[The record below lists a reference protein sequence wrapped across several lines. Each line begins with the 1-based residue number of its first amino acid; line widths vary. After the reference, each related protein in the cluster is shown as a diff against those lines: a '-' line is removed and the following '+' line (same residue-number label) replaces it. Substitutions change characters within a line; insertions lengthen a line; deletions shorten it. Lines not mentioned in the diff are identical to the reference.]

1 MNTAPLFQPFHSD
14 KLKLDNRVVMA
25 PMTRGFSPGNVP
37 GDDVAQYYRRR
48 AAGGVGLIVTEGTGI
63 DHPASISG
71 ATIPVFHGEEALA
84 GWKKVV
90 DAVHAE
96 GGKIAPQLW
105 HVGMARKVGDEPNV
119 DAQPVGPSGLDLK
132 GEKIGEPLTESEIAD
147 LIQAYAQA
155 ASDAKKL
162 GFDAIELHGAH
173 GYLIDQFLWERT
185 NQRTDRYG
193 GDLAGRATFAVEVVR
208 ACRAAVGE
216 DYPIIFRYSQWKMYD
231 YEARLAQ
238 TPEELEQLLGLLVDA
253 GVDIFHASTR
263 RFWEP
268 EFEGS
273 ELNLAGWTQKLTGK
287 PTISVGS
294 VGLQAEFT
302 PGARQTEETDPT
314 AHLEELIHKL
324 EQNEFDLIAVG
335 RALLS
340 DPEWPNKVRDQ
351 RSDDIQMFSREALQ
365 TLV

>member
-37 GDDVAQYYRRR
+37 GDDVAEYYRRR

-71 ATIPVFHGEEALA
+71 ASIPVFHGEEALA

-105 HVGMARKVGDEPNV
+105 HVGMARKAGDEPNV
-119 DAQPVGPSGLDLK
+119 QAQPVGPSGLDLK
-132 GEKIGEPLTESEIAD
+132 GEAIGEPLTESEIAD

-185 NQRTDRYG
+185 NQRTDRFG

-231 YEARLAQ
+231 YSARLAQ
-238 TPEELEQLLGLLVDA
+238 TPEELGQLLGLLVDA

-302 PGARQTEETDPT
+302 PGATQVEETDPT
-314 AHLEELIHKL
+314 AHLDELVQKL
-324 EQNEFDLIAVG
+324 EQNEFNLIAIG

-340 DPEWPNKVRDQ
+340 DPEWPNKIREQ
-351 RSDDIQMFSREALQ
+351 RSSDIQMFSREALQ

>member
-37 GDDVAQYYRRR
+37 GDDVAEYYRRR

-71 ATIPVFHGEEALA
+71 ASIPVFHGEEALA

-119 DAQPVGPSGLDLK
+119 QAQPVGPSGLNLK
-132 GEKIGEPLTESEIAD
+132 GEKVGEPLTESEIAD

-173 GYLIDQFLWERT
+173 GYLIDQFLWKGT

-193 GDLAGRATFAVEVVR
+193 GDLTGRATFAVEVVR

-231 YEARLAQ
+231 YTARLAQ

-302 PGARQTEETDPT
+302 PGASQVEETDPT
-314 AHLEELIHKL
+314 AHLDELIHKL
-324 EQNEFDLIAVG
+324 EHNEFDLIAIG

-340 DPEWPNKVRDQ
+340 DPEWPNKIRDQ
-351 RSDDIQMFSREALQ
+351 RSNDIQMFSREALE